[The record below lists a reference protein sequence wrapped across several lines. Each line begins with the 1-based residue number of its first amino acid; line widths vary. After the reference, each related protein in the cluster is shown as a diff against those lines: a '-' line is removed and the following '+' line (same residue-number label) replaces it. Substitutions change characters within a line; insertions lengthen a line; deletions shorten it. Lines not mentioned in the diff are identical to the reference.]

1 MFLVSLAIADLL
13 VAIFVMPFAIVNDM
27 QVSIYVFIIALPG
40 FYCHSL
46 IYHMKIFIHIFISS
60 THQAGFSN
68 WPSSTSVPKRKT
80 DFSQPELA
88 ATLCLLFIQKGLLLV
103 HRHIFFFVLNTGAA
117 VKKRPVFSTLYVLW
131 QCFP

>member
-46 IYHMKIFIHIFISS
+46 IYHKKIFIYNLLYSY
-60 THQAGFSN
+60 
-68 WPSSTSVPKRKT
+68 SVLIKQVSLT
-80 DFSQPELA
+80 DPLQL
-88 ATLCLLFIQKGLLLV
+88 Q
-103 HRHIFFFVLNTGAA
+103 N
-117 VKKRPVFSTLYVLW
+117 
-131 QCFP
+131 